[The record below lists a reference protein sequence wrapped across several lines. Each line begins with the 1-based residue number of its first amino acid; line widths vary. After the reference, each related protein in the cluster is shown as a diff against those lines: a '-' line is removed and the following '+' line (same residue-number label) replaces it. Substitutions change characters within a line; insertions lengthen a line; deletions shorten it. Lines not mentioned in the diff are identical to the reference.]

1 MRFAHDVESEL
12 ESSLSARINKVWG
25 RRVVVEKISK
35 LSARKK
41 AVANVLASLRIE
53 QLRPSVQVVEG
64 LHSYVAG
71 NTTADKL
78 IAEVMARHVSVR
90 RG

>member
-1 MRFAHDVESEL
+1 M
-12 ESSLSARINKVWG
+12 
-25 RRVVVEKISK
+25 EKISK